1 MKAIKFLL
9 LLLPFVSLGQIHGCV
24 PIRGNYLW
32 MSETEV
38 SNRYYHEFLSSI
50 SEEDSLKNL
59 PDSEMWS
66 KRFRPKMPMETYYF
80 HHPAYTDYPLV
91 NITHEQATEYC
102 KWITKMINQ
111 NFPKQKVTV
120 RLPSEKEWEFG
131 AKAGNQFAVY
141 PWGTDYMRFKKGKYQ
156 GRMRANFVRGRGDF
170 LGVSGRLNDN
180 ADLTAPVMSY
190 WPNDFGLYN
199 MSGNVS
205 EMVAEKGLVK
215 GGSWRNRADYLRID
229 KQQYV
234 YSASPE
240 VGFRYVVEV
249 VELPQP
255 KKKPKLLTLNK
266 KFFQQYFAEINDT
279 LSIGKYEVT
288 NELYKLYKKDF
299 IKNKAIYTESIKD
312 SLWFDLFPYSQF
324 WMTNYSSHSN
334 YNNYP
339 AVNIQSCE
347 TEQFCFWLEINYER
361 VFNEKIKIRLPSEQ
375 EWELAARGGLKN
387 STYPWAGPYARN
399 SNGSFLANHNPKM
412 SESQNVNGYDTL
424 SLNSFFQNHF
434 TDLEDFDGE
443 AVLAPVDSYHP
454 NGYGLY
460 NMAGNAAEMVLDSNF
475 TKGGSWKSKSYFL
488 QIDSKEDWVKE
499 ANPFTGFRVVMIRK
513 EN

>member
-1 MKAIKFLL
+1 MKFIRLLFLFF
-9 LLLPFVSLGQIHGCV
+9 PFVYLGQIPDCV
-24 PIRGNYLW
+24 PIRGEYLW

-38 SNRYYHEFLSSI
+38 SNRNYHMFLSSI
-50 SEEDSLKNL
+50 SEKDSLKNH

-66 KRFRPKMPMETYYF
+66 KRFRAKMPMEKYYF

-91 NITHEQATEYC
+91 NITYENAKSYC
-102 KWITKMINQ
+102 KWLTETLNH
-111 NFPKQKVTV
+111 NFLNQKVLV
-120 RLPSEKEWEFG
+120 RLPTEKEWEEA
-131 AKAGNQFAVY
+131 AKAGNRYAFY
-141 PWGTDYMRFKKGKYQ
+141 PWGTHSMRIEEGKHQ

-180 ADLTAPVMSY
+180 ADLTAPVNSY

-205 EMVAEKGLVK
+205 EMIAEKGLVK
-215 GGSWRNRADYLRID
+215 GGGWRNRADYLRID

-249 VELPQP
+249 IELPQP
-255 KKKPKLLTLNK
+255 KKKPKPLSLNK
-266 KFFQQYFAEINDT
+266 KFFKQYFTEINDT
-279 LSIGKYEVT
+279 LSFGKYEVT
-288 NELYKLYKKDF
+288 NELYKMYKEDF
-299 IKNKAIYTESIKD
+299 IKNEAIYTESIKD

-324 WMTNYSSHSN
+324 WMMNYSSHSN

-339 AVNIQSCE
+339 AVNIKYWE
-347 TEQFCFWLEINYER
+347 AEQFAFWLEVNYER
-361 VFNEKIKIRLPSEQ
+361 VFNKKIEIRLPTLQ
-375 EWELAARGGLKN
+375 EWELAASGGLKN
-387 STYPWAGPYARN
+387 SSYPWGGPYARN

-412 SESQNVNGYDTL
+412 SESENVNGYDTL
-424 SLNSFFQNHF
+424 SLNNFFQNHF

-443 AVLAPVDSYHP
+443 AVLAPVNSYHP

-460 NMAGNAAEMVLDSNF
+460 NIAGNAAEMVLDSNY

-488 QIDSKEDWVKE
+488 QIDSKEDWDKE
-499 ANPFTGFRVVMIRK
+499 ANPFTGLRVVMVKK